1 MSIGAF
7 SFDLQGLETRNTGY
21 SVTVMGGIA

>member
-7 SFDLQGLETRNTGY
+7 SFDLQVLETKNAGY